1 MDIPGLSLQP
11 GKAVTILEAA
21 SRYFPIEMRAE

>member
-11 GKAVTILEAA
+11 GKAVTNLEVAG
-21 SRYFPIEMRAE
+21 SYFTIEMRGK